1 MYIFDLT
8 IDFLGELHAKKESS
22 WDMEFEGPLH
32 RPSTEIV
39 TLLVELMHLYIVTR
53 RKHWYINYYVLFCIM
68 I

>member
-8 IDFLGELHAKKESS
+8 IDFSGELHAKKESS
-22 WDMEFEGPLH
+22 WDMESEGPLH

-53 RKHWYINYYVLFCIM
+53 STGI
-68 I
+68 